1 MTDNKKNN
9 TLETGIKSLMS
20 GFLAGLA
27 FTFATGSENTNKN
40 ILMALLCGCAS
51 LFTARDVINTI
62 KSSRSD
68 NSKLR

>member
-1 MTDNKKNN
+1 
-9 TLETGIKSLMS
+9 MS

-40 ILMALLCGCAS
+40 ILLAILCGCAS
-51 LFTARDVINTI
+51 LLTARDVINTI
-62 KSSRSD
+62 KSSKSD